1 MLEVF
6 TDDFIESLSRALNYF
21 KKLSFVIVDYSIFD
35 NRFPRPPRTI
45 GEIRRAIIHK
55 KHIYFHCRS
64 MLR

>member
-1 MLEVF
+1 M
-6 TDDFIESLSRALNYF
+6 YYCYW
-21 KKLSFVIVDYSIFD
+21 DYRKIIRSTIFCIFD
-35 NRFPRPPRTI
+35 NYLLRPPRNI

>member
-1 MLEVF
+1 MYEYYIIP
-6 TDDFIESLSRALNYF
+6 DDY
-21 KKLSFVIVDYSIFD
+21 DYCFD
-35 NRFPRPPRTI
+35 DDELILRPPKVI